1 MGACLLVTLPLE
13 LVYKAH
19 VWGRPLRLLR
29 VLFWPAVVFTV
40 WDVLAIRADVWSFN
54 PRYVTGWELPFGLP
68 VEEAAFFLT
77 IPICSIL
84 GYEAVR
90 RSLGRS

>member
-19 VWGRPLRLLR
+19 VYGRPRRLLR
-29 VLFWPAVVFTV
+29 VLFWPVLLFTI
-40 WDVLAIRADVWSFN
+40 WDVLAIRAGIWSFN
-54 PRYVTGWELPFGLP
+54 ERYVTGWRLPFDLP
-68 VEEAAFFLT
+68 VEELAFFFV
-77 IPICSIL
+77 IPICAIL

-90 RSLGRS
+90 RTLER